1 MDLDELCFQLE
12 RKRTVMI
19 SDLGDEF
26 VTKTKFFH

>member
-12 RKRTVMI
+12 RKRTVI
-19 SDLGDEF
+19 SDRGDEF